1 MIINKNKRLIIASI
15 LALNSFTAFGQE
27 NITTLLSE
35 YEESMD
41 LTNKTRVESLGHY
54 TIFTRREIEMMQANK
69 LSDILKSLKLHT
81 FIQNNFGVYQLTPA
95 GGGVGVET
103 LYRLFIND
111 HEVSSI
117 YTDNPFLIYDN
128 YPLDSIDHIEICWG
142 AGAVRVGNEPSIIMI
157 KLYTKQPERENA
169 SVFKTFASTTKDYGF
184 SFTDARKPKENFS
197 YLVSVYQ
204 GYDNFKTQYLNNTPL
219 DRDNFRQHAFF
230 QFNYYDTSIDIGF
243 SRVKRDAYMGLA
255 VDRTPDFSK
264 TSSEDAYIS
273 ITQYLLDDKSLKL
286 NFAYDENRRKGEFEN
301 NGLYLPALGFPY
313 YMGVNYYYE
322 NRNLKKYTF
331 YISKE
336 FKTDRN
342 VLLIGS
348 SAKFKKNDISDI
360 YPSALRDKYKFKNQN
375 LYTIFVENQFNINEK
390 NLLFISLKYD
400 YYNRDGGLEELNK
413 FISRLGFIS
422 YINNDLYIK
431 GFLTKTYVSPSF
443 YEIESSQD
451 PKNLKSEDVKGGS
464 LELNYEKNK
473 NKIQLFYGY
482 MIMEKLI
489 GLGPHGTYNLDKSL
503 RSNLF
508 AFDYERRVDA
518 NKKFNFSA
526 YKNFIN
532 FNSVKLSPT
541 FGWYVRYLQS
551 IDKFDLFGELIYREG
566 FTVSDGS
573 KVSQS
578 YNLNTGII
586 YHHSPNLSIKLKGEN
601 LLNSSM
607 KSVFP
612 PIPSMLP
619 ASVFNAY
626 DRKIL
631 VTIEKVF

>member
-1 MIINKNKRLIIASI
+1 M
-15 LALNSFTAFGQE
+15 LALNSLTAFGQE
-27 NITTLLSE
+27 DISTLLST

-41 LTNKTRVESLGHY
+41 LTNKTRVESLGNHVLV
-54 TIFTRREIEMMQANK
+54 TRKEIEMMQANK

-81 FIQNNFGVYQLTPA
+81 FVQNNFGVYQLTPA
-95 GGGVGVET
+95 GGGVGVT
-103 LYRLFIND
+103 TSYRLFIND
-111 HEVSSI
+111 HEVSSLH
-117 YTDNPFLIYDN
+117 TDNPFFIYDN
-128 YPLDSIDHIEICWG
+128 YPLDNTDHIEIYLV
-142 AGAVRVGNEPSIIMI
+142 AGAVRIGNEPSIIMI
-157 KLYTKQPERENA
+157 KLYTKQPDRENG
-169 SVFKTFASTTKDYGF
+169 SVFKTYVSTTKDYGF

-204 GYDNFKTQYLNNTPL
+204 GYDNFKTQHLNNTPL
-219 DRDNFRQHAFF
+219 DRDDFRQHAFL

-264 TSSEDAYIS
+264 TNCEDAYIS
-273 ITQYLLDDKSLKL
+273 ITQYLLCDKSLKL

-301 NGLYLPALGFPY
+301 NGLYLPALGFPK
-313 YMGVNYYYE
+313 YMAVNYYYE

-348 SAKFKKNDISDI
+348 SAKFKKNEISDV

-375 LYTIFVENQFNINEK
+375 LYTIFVENHFNINEK

-400 YYNRDGGLEELNK
+400 HYDRDGGLEELNK

-422 YINNDLYIK
+422 YINNDLHIK
-431 GFLTKTYVSPSF
+431 GFLTETYVPPSF
-443 YEIESSQD
+443 YIIENSQD

-473 NKIQLFYGY
+473 NKIQLLYVY
-482 MIMEKLI
+482 AILEKSI
-489 GLGPHGTYNLDKSL
+489 GLGPLGAYYNLDKSIK
-503 RSNLF
+503 SNML

-518 NKKFNFSA
+518 NKKINFSA

-532 FNSVKLSPT
+532 FNSTKLSPT

-551 IDKFDLFGELIYREG
+551 MDKFDLFGELIYREG

-578 YNLNTGII
+578 YNFNAGII

-601 LLNSSM
+601 LLNSSP

>member
-1 MIINKNKRLIIASI
+1 VIINKNKRLIITSI
-15 LALNSFTAFGQE
+15 LAINSFTAFGQE
-27 NITTLLSE
+27 NISTLLST

-54 TIFTRREIEMMQANK
+54 ILITRKEIEMMQANK
-69 LSDILKSLKLHT
+69 LSDILKSLKQHT
-81 FIQNNFGVYQLTPA
+81 FVQNNFGVYQLRPA
-95 GGGVGVET
+95 GGTEITT

-111 HEVSSI
+111 HEVSSLH
-117 YTDNPFLIYDN
+117 TDNPFLIYDN
-128 YPLDSIDHIEICWG
+128 YPLDNIDHIEIYMG
-142 AGAVRVGNEPSIIMI
+142 AGAVRIGNEPSIIII
-157 KLYTKQPERENA
+157 KLYTKQPDRENA
-169 SVFKTFASTTKDYGF
+169 SVFKTFVSTTKDYGF

-219 DRDNFRQHAFF
+219 DRDNFRQHVFF

-301 NGLYLPALGFPY
+301 NGLYLPALGFPT
-313 YMGVNYYYE
+313 YYE

-336 FKTDRN
+336 FKTDGN
-342 VLLIGS
+342 VLLVGS
-348 SAKFKKNDISDI
+348 SAKFKKNDISDV

-400 YYNRDGGLEELNK
+400 HYDRDGGLEELNK

-422 YINNDLYIK
+422 YINNNLYIK
-431 GFLTKTYVSPSF
+431 GFLTKTYIPPSF
-443 YEIESSQD
+443 YEIENSQD
-451 PKNLKSEDVKGGS
+451 TKNLKSEDLKGGS

-473 NKIQLFYGY
+473 NKFQLIYGY
-482 MIMEKLI
+482 AIIEKLI
-489 GLGPHGTYNLDKSL
+489 GLGLLGTYNLDKSL
-503 RSNLF
+503 KSNLF
-508 AFDYERRVDA
+508 VFDYERRVDA

-532 FNSVKLSPT
+532 FNSIKLSPT

-551 IDKFDLFGELIYREG
+551 VEKFDLFGELIYREG

-578 YNLNTGII
+578 YNLNAGII
-586 YHHSPNLSIKLKGEN
+586 YHHSPNLNIKLKGEN
-601 LLNSSM
+601 LLNSSP
-607 KSVFP
+607 KSVFSP
-612 PIPSMLP
+612 LPSMLP
-619 ASVFNAY
+619 SSVFNAY

>member
-1 MIINKNKRLIIASI
+1 VIINKNKRLIITSL

-27 NITTLLSE
+27 NISTLLST

-54 TIFTRREIEMMQANK
+54 ILITRKEIEMMQANK

-81 FIQNNFGVYQLTPA
+81 FVQNNFGVYQLRPA
-95 GGGVGVET
+95 GGTEITT

-111 HEVSSI
+111 HEVSSLH
-117 YTDNPFLIYDN
+117 TDNPFLIYDN
-128 YPLDSIDHIEICWG
+128 YPLDNIDHIEIYMG
-142 AGAVRVGNEPSIIMI
+142 AGAVRIGNEPSIIII
-157 KLYTKQPERENA
+157 KLYTKQPDRENA
-169 SVFKTFASTTKDYGF
+169 SVFKTFVSTTKDYGF

-219 DRDNFRQHAFF
+219 DRDNFRQHVFF

-264 TSSEDAYIS
+264 ASSEDAYIS

-301 NGLYLPALGFPY
+301 NGLYLPALGFPT
-313 YMGVNYYYE
+313 YYE

-336 FKTDRN
+336 FKTNGN
-342 VLLIGS
+342 VLLVGS
-348 SAKFKKNDISDI
+348 SAKFKKNDISDV

-400 YYNRDGGLEELNK
+400 HYDRDGGLEELNK

-422 YINNDLYIK
+422 YINNNLYIK
-431 GFLTKTYVSPSF
+431 GFLTKTYIPPSF
-443 YEIESSQD
+443 YEIENSQD
-451 PKNLKSEDVKGGS
+451 TKNLKSEDLKGGS

-473 NKIQLFYGY
+473 NKFQLIYGY
-482 MIMEKLI
+482 AIIEKLI
-489 GLGPHGTYNLDKSL
+489 GLGLLGTYNLDKSL
-503 RSNLF
+503 KSNLF
-508 AFDYERRVDA
+508 VFDYERRVDA

-532 FNSVKLSPT
+532 FNSIKLSPT

-551 IDKFDLFGELIYREG
+551 VEKFDLFGELIYREG

-578 YNLNTGII
+578 YNLNAGII
-586 YHHSPNLSIKLKGEN
+586 CHHSPNLNIKLKGEN
-601 LLNSSM
+601 LLNSSP
-607 KSVFP
+607 KSVFSP
-612 PIPSMLP
+612 LPSMLP
-619 ASVFNAY
+619 SSVFNAY